1 MYNDAFAI
9 PIATLGESL
18 NRVNT
23 AARRIL
29 FYIPGRVS
37 DRALCVATA
46 TGFEP
51 VAVERINP
59 PSDDSVSLHYNDTF
73 TKLSL
78 WKFGEY
84 GIKGVVYLDADMLV
98 RRNFD
103 ELFRLPYNFAAVPD
117 VYLGPRGFTVD
128 INTGFMF
135 VRPSAAVFRDLVA
148 RIDTADYDHSAGE
161 QGYLNVWH
169 SADAV
174 RLPYVYNGNLAIKE
188 RNPELWR
195 SLQPELRVIHYTL
208 VKPHWRLVY
217 DDMGFEDMHENVLR
231 WAERSNGIFREEVLE
246 WGRAWKDTE
255 EKYHSAFTRCRQ
267 RSDLHV
273 A

>member
-9 PIATLGESL
+9 PTATLGESL

-117 VYLGPRGFTVD
+117 VYLDERGFTLL
-128 INTGFMF
+128 T
-135 VRPSAAVFRDLVA
+135 
-148 RIDTADYDHSAGE
+148 
-161 QGYLNVWH
+161 
-169 SADAV
+169 
-174 RLPYVYNGNLAIKE
+174 
-188 RNPELWR
+188 
-195 SLQPELRVIHYTL
+195 SLCV
-208 VKPHWRLVY
+208 
-217 DDMGFEDMHENVLR
+217 
-231 WAERSNGIFREEVLE
+231 S
-246 WGRAWKDTE
+246 
-255 EKYHSAFTRCRQ
+255 
-267 RSDLHV
+267 
-273 A
+273 